1 MPTVRISGVNSSSEI
16 PLESIIWGEFY
27 VMTERQIRAHLGYI
41 SSSTL
46 QGQVV
51 SPALTFPPLS
61 LRRNCGVGRHFLG
74 GHILLLGNMLKN
86 SSSTTSIVVW
96 YVAWVR
102 MSRVKQKNLVSNH
115 GPGAEGAVGVDK
127 APEPQLLICRMGTSY
142 LQEKA
147 ARKCFKIYELW
158 LRSKVLE

>member
-1 MPTVRISGVNSSSEI
+1 MPTTRISGVNSFSEI

-27 VMTERQIRAHLGYI
+27 VMMKGESERILDTSLAQHCKVKVIA
-41 SSSTL
+41 
-46 QGQVV
+46 
-51 SPALTFPPLS
+51 PALTFPPLS
-61 LRRNCGVGRHFLG
+61 LRRNCGIGRHFLG

-86 SSSTTSIVVW
+86 SSSTTSIVW

-102 MSRVKQKNLVSNH
+102 RSRVKQKNLVSNH

-127 APEPQLLICRMGTSY
+127 APEPRLLICRMGTSY
-142 LQEKA
+142 LQGKA